1 MKIEEKAGK
10 VVLRQSVFAD
20 CHLFNEWEEQEYIRQ
35 FFSINDNRDYEEITK
50 EFVLRSCDESKIQ
63 MTILARKE
71 DVPIGRIYISRYDRQ
86 TDSADITRIYIGEK
100 DYLGKGY
107 GRDSME
113 AVLQYLFDELKL
125 ERVTLDFFEE
135 NLTAKGLYE
144 QMGFQPE
151 GIFRHGAKKNGRYY
165 NLCGMSLLRDEYY
178 AGAGK

>member
-71 DVPIGRIYISRYDRQ
+71 DLPIGRIYISRYDRQ
-86 TDSADITRIYIGEK
+86 TDSADITRILRY
-100 DYLGKGY
+100 DYSKQCGNGFAQPYFK
-107 GRDSME
+107 
-113 AVLQYLFDELKL
+113 YLFDELKL

-135 NLTAKGLYE
+135 NQAAKGLYE

-178 AGAGK
+178 AGVGK